1 MLAREPAVED
11 RLLAGRIGVLRTLL
25 MAERILHLIDAN
37 IDTEYF
43 RSIAR
48 RHNRN
53 RYPVMIGSLAPA
65 GALQA
70 AMAELDT
77 PTFALDAA
85 RRRQYPLAIRRLKK
99 LFRAEG
105 ISVVHAH
112 CFDPTFVGWRAARSA
127 GIKFVFTRH
136 HSDHNI
142 RLGKK
147 WHTRI
152 DAICARRADHVIAV
166 SDATR
171 RIMME
176 VERVPE
182 SQITVVYNG
191 MEPLRAAD
199 PNSVD
204 RLREEFQLDHQPVA
218 LMIGRLHE
226 EKGHRYLFAALAQL
240 NQRQRPLTVL
250 LAGDGPQRAEIEAQ
264 AAVAGVG
271 DQLRF
276 LGRRPD
282 IPELIAL
289 SSVVVLPSLA
299 ESFGFA
305 ALEAMS
311 LGKPVVAFAT
321 GGLPEV
327 IGDGGLLVPLGDS
340 AELANAIEAVL
351 ANPELAQRLGAA
363 GRERVGQFTFEKM
376 IAGYERVYDRVLND
390 FRD

>member
-1 MLAREPAVED
+1 
-11 RLLAGRIGVLRTLL
+11 
-25 MAERILHLIDAN
+25 MAIRILHLIDAN

-48 RHNRN
+48 RHDRE
-53 RYPVMIGSLAPA
+53 RYPVTIGSLAPD

-70 AMAELDT
+70 AMGELGT
-77 PTFALDAA
+77 PTFALDAIK
-85 RRRQYPLAIRRLKK
+85 RRQYPGATRRLTK
-99 LFRAEG
+99 LIREQDVS
-105 ISVVHAH
+105 IVHAH

-127 GIKFVFTRH
+127 GVKFVFTRH

-152 DAICARRADHVIAV
+152 DSICARSADHVIAV
-166 SDATR
+166 SEATR

-176 VERVPE
+176 VEGVPDP
-182 SQITVVYNG
+182 QISVVYNG
-191 MEPLRAAD
+191 MEPLRPAD
-199 PNSVD
+199 PQAV
-204 RLREEFQLDHQPVA
+204 RQLRDEVGLGDAPAA

-226 EKGHRYLFAALAQL
+226 EKGHRYLFDALAQL
-240 NQRQRPLTVL
+240 NHHGLRLTVL
-250 LAGDGPQRAEIEAQ
+250 LAGDGPQRAAIEAE
-264 AAVAGVG
+264 AGRVG
-271 DQLRF
+271 VIDQLRF

-311 LGKPVVAFAT
+311 LAKPVVAFAT

-327 IGDGGLLVPLGDS
+327 IGDGGLLVPQGNS
-340 AELANAIEAVL
+340 TELAEAIEAVL
-351 ANPELAQRLGAA
+351 ANPELAQHLGAA
-363 GRERVGQFTFEKM
+363 GQQRVGKFTFDQM
-376 IAGYERVYDRVLND
+376 IAGYEQVYDRVLSP
-390 FRD
+390 